1 MKCPKLIL
9 LIVASFFLCSCAMV
23 DSVTKSLSLGPSD
36 IKPKIY
42 YVGLANL
49 KLFSD
54 PQSSRMYV
62 AKLPLNEKVLRYKV
76 QKGFAYANGND

>member
-1 MKCPKLIL
+1 
-9 LIVASFFLCSCAMV
+9 MV

-49 KLFSD
+49 KFFSD

-62 AKLPLNEKVLRYKV
+62 AKLPLNEKVPRYKM